1 MSLINHQ
8 ELKRQI
14 ASGDLTSLD
23 DITNEFKNILKEVIQ
38 TASEEELTSHLGYD
52 KHQESKHSNSR
63 NGYNAKTIKSKY
75 GQFDVSI
82 PRDRDS
88 SFEPQLV
95 KKREILLDGSED
107 LILSLYTKG
116 MSVRDIQLHLDDL
129 YGYELSTQTISN
141 ITEKIMEKANEWQ
154 TRPLDA
160 IYPIIFMDA
169 TVLKIRVDRVVKNIA
184 AYIML
189 GVTLEGKKEIIGI
202 WIGENETSKYWLT
215 VLNDIKKRG
224 VEDVLIFAID
234 GLNGFTEAIK
244 AVYPKAE
251 IQRCIVH
258 QIRSSLKFVSWKDR
272 KAVAKDLKSVYSALK
287 EEDAKLALTEFNDI
301 WGTKYPNIAVSWTN
315 HWAELSTFFKYPD
328 SVRKLIYTT
337 NPIESLNATIKRK
350 TKSKGSFPTEESA
363 FKVMY
368 LATQEQQNKWNMS
381 SIRNWFV
388 PQGHF
393 LTSFRADLHPQGV
406 PRPQLSIFFSEIM
419 SNYTK

>member
-1 MSLINHQ
+1 MNLLNAE
-8 ELKRQI
+8 ELKKQI
-14 ASGDLTSLD
+14 ANGTFTGLD

-38 TASEEELTSHLGYD
+38 TASQEELTSHLGYD
-52 KHQESKHSNSR
+52 KHQESNNTNNR
-63 NGYNAKTIKSKY
+63 NGYNEKTIKSKY
-75 GQFDVSI
+75 GNIDVSI
-82 PRDRDS
+82 PRDRES

-107 LILSLYTKG
+107 MIISLYTKG
-116 MSVRDIQLHLDDL
+116 MSVRDIQHHLDDL

-141 ITEKIMEKANEWQ
+141 ITEKVIEKANEWQ
-154 TRPLDA
+154 SRPLDA

-189 GVTLEGKKEIIGI
+189 GISLEGKKEIIGI

-215 VLNDIKKRG
+215 VLNDIQKRG
-224 VEDVLIFAID
+224 VQDVLIFAID
-234 GLNGFTEAIK
+234 GLNGFKEAIQ

-272 KAVAKDLKSVYSALK
+272 KAIATDLKSVYSALN
-287 EEDAKLALTEFNDI
+287 EEDAELALTDFNDI
-301 WGTKYPNIAVSWTN
+301 WGKKYPNITASWQT
-315 HWAELSTFFKYPD
+315 HWAELSTFFKYPH

-350 TKSKGSFPTEESA
+350 TKSKGSFPTTESA
-363 FKVMY
+363 FKMLY
-368 LATQEQQNKWNMS
+368 LATQEQQEKWKAN
-381 SIRNWFV
+381 SIRNWYEIY
-388 PQGHF
+388 
-393 LTSFRADLHPQGV
+393 
-406 PRPQLSIFFSEIM
+406 PQLSIFFSDIV
-419 SNYTK
+419 SRYTK

>member
-1 MSLINHQ
+1 MSLINHE
-8 ELKRQI
+8 ELKKQI
-14 ASGDLTSLD
+14 ANGTFTGLD

-38 TASEEELTSHLGYD
+38 TASQEELTSHLGYD
-52 KHQESKHSNSR
+52 KHQESTNSNYR
-63 NGYNAKTIKSKY
+63 NGYNEKTIKSKY
-75 GQFDVSI
+75 GNIDVEI
-82 PRDRDS
+82 PRDRES
-88 SFEPQLV
+88 TFEPQLV
-95 KKREILLDGSED
+95 KKREILLNGSED
-107 LILSLYTKG
+107 LIISLYTKG

-141 ITEKIMEKANEWQ
+141 ITEKVIEKAKEWQ
-154 TRPLDA
+154 IRPLDK

-215 VLNDIKKRG
+215 VLNDIQKRG
-224 VEDVLIFAID
+224 VKDVLIFAIDVLIFAID
-234 GLNGFTEAIK
+234 GLNGFAEAIS

-272 KAVAKDLKSVYSALK
+272 KSVAKDLKSVYTAYT
-287 EEDAKLALTEFNDI
+287 EEDGQLALTEFNDI
-301 WGTKYPNIAVSWTN
+301 WGKKYPNITVSWTN

-350 TKSKGSFPTEESA
+350 TKSKGSFPTEDSA

-368 LATQEQQNKWNMS
+368 LATQEQQNKWNTS
-381 SIRNWFV
+381 SIRNWFEIY
-388 PQGHF
+388 
-393 LTSFRADLHPQGV
+393 
-406 PRPQLSIFFSEIM
+406 PQLSIFFKEIM
-419 SNYTK
+419 AKYEK

>member
-1 MSLINHQ
+1 MSLINHE
-8 ELKRQI
+8 ELKRQLV
-14 ASGDLTSLD
+14 SGEITSLD

-38 TASEEELTSHLGYD
+38 TATQEELTSHLGYD
-52 KHQESKHSNSR
+52 KHKESSSPNYR
-63 NGYNAKTIKSKY
+63 NGYNDKTIKSKY
-75 GQFDVSI
+75 GTFDVSI

-95 KKREILLDGSED
+95 KKREVLLDGSED

-141 ITEKIMEKANEWQ
+141 ITEKVIEKANEWQ
-154 TRPLDA
+154 IRPLEP

-184 AYIML
+184 CYIML

-202 WIGENETSKYWLT
+202 WIGENDTSKYWLT
-215 VLNDIKKRG
+215 VLNDIQKRG
-224 VEDVLIFAID
+224 VKDVLIFAID
-234 GLNGFTEAIK
+234 GLNGFNEAIK

-272 KAVAKDLKSVYSALK
+272 KAVAKDLKSVYSAYD
-287 EEDAKLALTEFNDI
+287 EENAQLALTEFNDI
-301 WGTKYPNIAVSWTN
+301 WGNKYPNITVSWQN

-350 TKSKGSFPTEESA
+350 TKSKGSFPTETAA

-381 SIRNWFV
+381 SIRNWFEIY
-388 PQGHF
+388 
-393 LTSFRADLHPQGV
+393 
-406 PRPQLSIFFSEIM
+406 PQLSIFFSEIM
-419 SNYTK
+419 SKYTK

>member
-1 MSLINHQ
+1 MSLINHE
-8 ELKRQI
+8 ELIKQL
-14 ASGDLTSLD
+14 ASGEITSLD
-23 DITNEFKNILKEVIQ
+23 DITDEFKKILKEVIQ
-38 TASEEELTSHLGYD
+38 TASQEELTSHLGYG
-52 KHQESKHSNSR
+52 KHQESTSSNAR
-63 NGYNAKTIKSKY
+63 NGYNDKTIKSKY

-95 KKREILLDGSED
+95 KKREVLLDGSED

-141 ITEKIMEKANEWQ
+141 ITEKVIEKANEWQ
-154 TRPLDA
+154 SRPLEP

-189 GVTLEGKKEIIGI
+189 GITLEGKKEIIGI

-215 VLNDIKKRG
+215 VLNDIQKRG
-224 VEDVLIFAID
+224 VKDVLIFAID
-234 GLNGFTEAIK
+234 GLNGFNEAIK

-272 KAVAKDLKSVYSALK
+272 KAVAKDLKSVYSALN
-287 EEDAKLALTEFNDI
+287 EENAQLALTDFNDI
-301 WGTKYPNIAVSWTN
+301 WGNKYPNITVSWTN

-328 SVRKLIYTT
+328 AVRKLIYTT

-350 TKSKGSFPTEESA
+350 TKSKGSFPTAESA

-368 LATQEQQNKWNMS
+368 LATQEQQDKWNRT
-381 SIRNWFV
+381 SIRNWYEIF
-388 PQGHF
+388 
-393 LTSFRADLHPQGV
+393 
-406 PRPQLSIFFSEIM
+406 PQLSIFFSEIV
-419 SNYTK
+419 SKYTK

>member
-1 MSLINHQ
+1 MSLINHE
-8 ELKRQI
+8 ELKKQI
-14 ASGDLTSLD
+14 SNGTFTGLD

-38 TASEEELTSHLGYD
+38 TASQEELTSHLGYD
-52 KHQESKHSNSR
+52 KHQESDNQNYR
-63 NGYNAKTIKSKY
+63 NGYNDKTIKSKY
-75 GQFDVSI
+75 GNIDVSI
-82 PRDRDS
+82 PRDRDGD
-88 SFEPQLV
+88 FEPQLV
-95 KKREILLDGSED
+95 KKREILLNGSED
-107 LILSLYTKG
+107 MIISLYTKG

-141 ITEKIMEKANEWQ
+141 ITEKVIEKAKEWQ
-154 TRPLDA
+154 VRPLEK

-189 GVTLEGKKEIIGI
+189 GVTLEGKKEITGI

-234 GLNGFTEAIK
+234 GLNGFSEAIS
-244 AVYPKAE
+244 AVYPKSE

-272 KAVAKDLKSVYSALK
+272 KAVAKDLKSVYTAYS
-287 EEDAKLALTEFNDI
+287 EEDAQISLTEFNDI
-301 WGTKYPNIAVSWTN
+301 WGKKYPNITVSWTN
-315 HWAELSTFFKYPD
+315 HWSELSTFFKYPD
-328 SVRKLIYTT
+328 AVRKLIYTT

-350 TKSKGSFPTEESA
+350 TKSKGSFPTEDSA

-368 LATQEQQNKWNMS
+368 LATQEQQNKWNTS
-381 SIRNWFV
+381 SIRNWFEIY
-388 PQGHF
+388 
-393 LTSFRADLHPQGV
+393 
-406 PRPQLSIFFSEIM
+406 PQLSIFFSEIM
-419 SNYTK
+419 SKYEK

>member
-1 MSLINHQ
+1 MSLINHE
-8 ELKRQI
+8 ELKRQL
-14 ASGDLTSLD
+14 ASGEITSLD
-23 DITNEFKNILKEVIQ
+23 DITSEFKNILKEVIQ

-52 KHQESKHSNSR
+52 KHQDSNSSNAR
-63 NGYNAKTIKSKY
+63 NGYNGKTIKSKY
-75 GQFDVSI
+75 GEFDVSI

-95 KKREILLDGSED
+95 KKREVLLDGSED

-141 ITEKIMEKANEWQ
+141 ITEKVVEKANEWQ
-154 TRPLDA
+154 SRPLDA

-189 GVTLEGKKEIIGI
+189 GISLEGKKEIIGI

-215 VLNDIKKRG
+215 VLNDIHKRG
-224 VEDVLIFAID
+224 VKDVLIFAID
-234 GLNGFTEAIK
+234 GLNGFKEAIQ

-272 KAVAKDLKSVYSALK
+272 KQVAKDLKSVYSSLT
-287 EEDAKLALTEFNDI
+287 EEDAQIALTEFNDI
-301 WGTKYPNIAVSWTN
+301 WGKKYPNITASWQM
-315 HWAELSTFFKYPD
+315 HWTELSTFFKYPD
-328 SVRKLIYTT
+328 PVRKLIYTT

-350 TKSKGSFPTEESA
+350 TKTKGSFPTVESA

-381 SIRNWFV
+381 SIRNWYEIY
-388 PQGHF
+388 
-393 LTSFRADLHPQGV
+393 
-406 PRPQLSIFFSEIM
+406 PQLSIFFSEIV
-419 SNYTK
+419 SKYTK